1 MEVFKSFGIAHHVEA
16 EANELC
22 VARRSAT

>member
-22 VARRSAT
+22 VARRSAR